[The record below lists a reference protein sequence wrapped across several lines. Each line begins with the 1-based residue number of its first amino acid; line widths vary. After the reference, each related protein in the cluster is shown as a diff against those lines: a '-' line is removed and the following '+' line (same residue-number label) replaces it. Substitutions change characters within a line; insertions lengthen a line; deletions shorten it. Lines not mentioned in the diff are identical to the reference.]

1 MFGAFR
7 RYPTRSPADGAMR
20 AETENVDVPREIGQ
34 WLASPVALRLGVIIL
49 ALVIW
54 EIGARFYNDPDF
66 LSPFSQSFMA
76 LSYVLADIEII
87 QALGMMSWELA
98 VAFAMSLG
106 AGLML
111 GILVGINRPTYLTFF
126 PIIVMAYATPQ
137 ITILPLFVLIFGIG
151 PAVKVAFG
159 FSHGFFPI
167 IVNVIA
173 GTQNVN
179 PVLLASA
186 RSMGASRWQIYRYL
200 VFPHLVPS
208 LFTGM
213 RLGMTATLLGVILAE
228 LYATR
233 KGIGYFTTHFSESF
247 EPHNLFALVALVA
260 ATAIILNEILRRAE
274 NHFGRW
280 RED

>member
-1 MFGAFR
+1 MFLFSKR
-7 RYPTRSPADGAMR
+7 EPTRSPADSAAGAI
-20 AETENVDVPREIGQ
+20 TEQLP
-34 WLASPVALRLGVIIL
+34 LMKAASWFQTPAALRIGVIL
-49 ALVIW
+49 MALLVW
-54 EIGARFYNDPDF
+54 EVGARLYNDQDF
-66 LSPFSQSFMA
+66 LAPFSQSFMA
-76 LSYVLADIEII
+76 LGHVLSEMEII
-87 QALGMMSWELA
+87 RALGMMSWQLA

-111 GILVGINRPTYLTFF
+111 GMLVGINRPTFLTFF
-126 PIIVMAYATPQ
+126 PIIVIAYATPQ

-173 GTQNVN
+173 GTQNIN
-179 PVLLASA
+179 PTLLASA
-186 RSMGASRWQIYRYL
+186 KSMGASRWQIYRYL

-233 KGIGYFTTHFSESF
+233 KGIGYFTTHYSESF
-247 EPHNLFALVALVA
+247 EPHNLFALVALIA
-260 ATAIILNEILRRAE
+260 AAAIILNEILRRAE
-274 NHFGRW
+274 RHFDKW
-280 RED
+280 REQ